1 MWFKSSPLVLSL
13 SCVRVVGIKL
23 RLMTLGTVFDLFSI
37 FIFVM
42 GTSPAEYYVDPFDMS
57 PLPKRG

>member
-13 SCVRVVGIKL
+13 SCVGVVGIKL

-42 GTSPAEYYVDPFDMS
+42 GTSSAEYYVDPFDM
-57 PLPKRG
+57 